1 MVLGVSLLCS
11 TREGRRGAQSLKQSS
26 LRCGTRLV
34 GTAAPLP
41 LTVTSLRVGGTGRR
55 LRLLE
60 GCCCGVFL
68 LVRV

>member
-1 MVLGVSLLCS
+1 MPSRS
-11 TREGRRGAQSLKQSS
+11 NSPRFAAEP
-26 LRCGTRLV
+26 RLV

-41 LTVTSLRVGGTGRR
+41 LTVTSLRVWGTGRR